1 MPRLYTTLGPLEAD
15 KVGMILP
22 HEHIFVDLRTP
33 DIPEQG
39 QADIADVQR
48 LMAPQVRL
56 ARAAGVSALVDSG
69 PVGVGRRSDAILAVS
84 QLTAFPILIPTG
96 VYREPWIP
104 DWIKSAPVEELEMW
118 MTSELEEQIE
128 DTGVKAGWIKLSAG
142 DDGLTPTEI
151 KILRAAARAGK
162 HTGAVIGSHTIRG
175 RVANDQL
182 DIIEQ
187 EGYSPERFI
196 WIHAHNEGNLDLV
209 EKIARRGT
217 WIEYDAI
224 GSAGKTDAFFLERI
238 RHLLD
243 ANLGR
248 QVLLSHD
255 RGWYDPAK
263 LGGGIPRP
271 FTYISQVFL
280 PYIQREGIHQETIRM
295 LTESNPFRAF
305 AR

>member
-162 HTGAVIGSHTIRG
+162 HTGAVIGSHTHTGPSCKRSA
-175 RVANDQL
+175 R
-182 DIIEQ
+182 
-187 EGYSPERFI
+187 YHR
-196 WIHAHNEGNLDLV
+196 
-209 EKIARRGT
+209 ARRLQPRALYLDSRSQRGQ
-217 WIEYDAI
+217 
-224 GSAGKTDAFFLERI
+224 SRPCGK
-238 RHLLD
+238 
-243 ANLGR
+243 
-248 QVLLSHD
+248 D
-255 RGWYDPAK
+255 RPPWNMD
-263 LGGGIPRP
+263 R
-271 FTYISQVFL
+271 V
-280 PYIQREGIHQETIRM
+280 
-295 LTESNPFRAF
+295 
-305 AR
+305 